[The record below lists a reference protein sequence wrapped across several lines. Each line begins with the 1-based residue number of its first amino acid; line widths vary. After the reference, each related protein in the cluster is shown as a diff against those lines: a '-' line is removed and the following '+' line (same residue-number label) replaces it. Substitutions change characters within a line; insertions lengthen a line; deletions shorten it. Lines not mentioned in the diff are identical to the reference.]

1 MNFKELVAQDTK
13 KVFINLEEFGEEHEI
28 DGKTVMVI
36 IDNNE
41 QIERQKRITSD
52 SNGIFLKEVLFYAAE
67 ESFGNLPS
75 IGRVMRFDKKSYT
88 VTDAINEN
96 GIFSI
101 SLKAVKSSC

>member
-13 KVFINLEEFGEEHEI
+13 KVFINPEKFGEEHEI

-41 QIERQKRITSD
+41 QIERQKRIPSN
-52 SNGIFLKEVLFYAAE
+52 SNGIFLKEVLFYVAE
-67 ESFGNLPS
+67 ESFGNLPT
-75 IGRVMRFDKKSYT
+75 IGRIMRFDKKSYT

>member
-1 MNFKELVAQDTK
+1 MNFKELVAQDKK
-13 KVFINLEEFGEEHEI
+13 KVFINPEEFGEEHEI

-41 QIERQKRITSD
+41 QIERQKRITSN
-52 SNGIFLKEVLFYAAE
+52 SNGIFLKEILFYVAE
-67 ESFGNLPS
+67 ENFRNLPA

>member
-13 KVFINLEEFGEEHEI
+13 KVFINPEEFGEEHEI

-41 QIERQKRITSD
+41 QIERQKRITSN
-52 SNGIFLKEVLFYAAE
+52 SNGIFLKEVLFYVEE

-75 IGRVMRFDKKSYT
+75 IGRIMRFDKKSYT